1 MSTEKEQIRQLY
13 KDKRKALSP
22 EEVQKRSELVFRQ
35 FQVWFNSHPEISHIH
50 IYLPIAHQNEIN
62 TLLIRDY
69 LLDRGKSVYTSIVKT
84 GSLQLDTVKIDS
96 NTDFVNN
103 KWGIPIPQKIT
114 VIPPNKIQLVLIP
127 LLAFDIKGNRIGFGK
142 GYYDVFLSGLEEKVL
157 KVGLSFFEPL
167 PQIPS
172 ETHDIPLDYCI
183 TSEKVFTF

>member
-1 MSTEKEQIRQLY
+1 MSTEKEQIRQLF

-22 EEVQKRSELVFRQ
+22 EEAQRRSELIFRQ
-35 FQVWFNSHPEISHIH
+35 FQVWFNSHPEIAHIH

-69 LLDRGKSVYTSIVKT
+69 LLGRGNSVYTSIVKSGT
-84 GSLQLDTVKIDS
+84 LQLDTVKIDS
-96 NTDFVNN
+96 NTIFEIN
-103 KWGIPIPQKIT
+103 KWGIPIPQNISA
-114 VIPPNKIQLVLIP
+114 ISPNKIQLVLIP

-142 GYYDVFLSGLEEKVL
+142 GYYDVFLSGLDGEVL
-157 KVGLSFFEPL
+157 KVGLSFFDPV